1 MRQNSLRRSNS
12 HSIVRTILT
21 DAGSVAAPSEDRLA
35 DLDLTVTNDDL
46 HLQSLDFVDQLALL
60 LPGTLVEP
68 SRSWRRNSLRQ
79 THDVQSWLGGRQGLS
94 GQECCGALSRGE
106 DGAI

>member
-46 HLQSLDFVDQLALL
+46 HLQSLDFVDQLALRIS
-60 LPGTLVEP
+60 LV
-68 SRSWRRNSLRQ
+68 SSLS
-79 THDVQSWLGGRQGLS
+79 DLS
-94 GQECCGALSRGE
+94 GTK
-106 DGAI
+106 I